1 MRRSWILGARLV
13 FLPPTVALWGAD
25 HFRIDCPTITSSLK
39 AETNMFQ
46 HFTSRLAFAAT
57 SALFVAG
64 ILLAPLPAAASHGI
78 KCGFLQTGVNTYT
91 WVCGVKGP

>member
-1 MRRSWILGARLV
+1 
-13 FLPPTVALWGAD
+13 
-25 HFRIDCPTITSSLK
+25 
-39 AETNMFQ
+39 MFQ
-46 HFTSRLAFAAT
+46 NFTSRLAFAAT

-78 KCGFLQTGVNTYT
+78 TCGFLQTGVNTYT